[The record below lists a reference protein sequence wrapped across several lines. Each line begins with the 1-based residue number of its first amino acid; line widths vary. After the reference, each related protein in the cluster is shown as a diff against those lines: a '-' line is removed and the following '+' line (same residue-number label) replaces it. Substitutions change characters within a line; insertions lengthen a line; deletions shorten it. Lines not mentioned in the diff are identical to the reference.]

1 MADIRTLK
9 LALLADT
16 QNFSQGLDS
25 ANVASRSF
33 SKKLGSALKKGAI
46 AFAALGAAAGAAA
59 IKIGVDAIGAASDFA
74 EEISKSTELFGDA
87 QKGVQDF
94 AEQAARKLGQTRQ
107 EALAAANNFAIFGKA
122 AGLGGKELTTFSTD
136 FVALASDLASFNN
149 TSPEAALNA
158 IGSALRGEA
167 EPIRK
172 YGILLNDATLKQ
184 EALELGLIKTTKNAL
199 TPQQKVLA
207 AQSAIYKQSAAA
219 QGDFERTSGGLANK
233 QRILKAVIA
242 DLRIELGTALLP
254 IALQVFTFFADRVV
268 PIIEKVV
275 KVITDLVKT
284 IDLDF
289 GSSLQNLDAQ
299 FNKVV
304 DILTNHVIPVFQ
316 NLWSFIIDVW
326 VPGVKAYFTPIIEG
340 IVIAFNKV
348 RDALAKNEEKLK
360 PLYAAFET
368 FVKWIAST
376 GAPFI
381 GKVFGLAFQVLGEY
395 ISTAIDIVAKIVD
408 AIDKAIKTVQN
419 FIDKIKEAID
429 FAQRIPV
436 VGNLIPGLPSGAGT
450 SNTVVNNINIKTAVD
465 PQATARAITKVT
477 NSAFKTTGISFINPA
492 FR

>member
-16 QNFSQGLDS
+16 KNFSQGLDS

-207 AQSAIYKQSAAA
+207 AQAAIYKQSAAA

-299 FNKVV
+299 FNKE
-304 DILTNHVIPVFQ
+304 IGRAHV
-316 NLWSFIIDVW
+316 
-326 VPGVKAYFTPIIEG
+326 
-340 IVIAFNKV
+340 
-348 RDALAKNEEKLK
+348 
-360 PLYAAFET
+360 
-368 FVKWIAST
+368 
-376 GAPFI
+376 
-381 GKVFGLAFQVLGEY
+381 
-395 ISTAIDIVAKIVD
+395 
-408 AIDKAIKTVQN
+408 
-419 FIDKIKEAID
+419 
-429 FAQRIPV
+429 
-436 VGNLIPGLPSGAGT
+436 
-450 SNTVVNNINIKTAVD
+450 
-465 PQATARAITKVT
+465 
-477 NSAFKTTGISFINPA
+477 
-492 FR
+492 